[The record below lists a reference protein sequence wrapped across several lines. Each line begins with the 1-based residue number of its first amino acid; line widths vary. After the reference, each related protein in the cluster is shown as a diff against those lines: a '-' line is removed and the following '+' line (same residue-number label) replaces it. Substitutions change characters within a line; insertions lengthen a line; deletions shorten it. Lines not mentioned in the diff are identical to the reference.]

1 MVKSSKSIKRAG
13 LDFHNL
19 KPPSHYHPHHNTIYT
34 NLTEN
39 SSNSE
44 PTNFRNGGDFR
55 ASPPSP
61 RLRPPI
67 SRRRR
72 RSRRH
77 RDRRRRW
84 VKCCGCIGAVVL
96 VQAIVVVVLIFTVF
110 KVKDPIIR
118 MNAVTV
124 ERLELIAGTT
134 TPRPGSNMT
143 LNADVSVKNPNY
155 ASFKYQNTTTALF
168 YRGSEI
174 GEARGPPGRARARRT
189 MRMNITVDV
198 MTDRVLSQ
206 PDLRSDVN
214 SGLIAISSYTRVGG
228 RVKML
233 IIKKHVTVTMNCTIT
248 INATSQAI
256 QQQKCKRKVKL

>member
-1 MVKSSKSIKRAG
+1 MVE
-13 LDFHNL
+13 
-19 KPPSHYHPHHNTIYT
+19 T
-34 NLTEN
+34 
-39 SSNSE
+39 SE
-44 PTNFRNGGDFR
+44 QVRPLAP
-55 ASPPSP
+55 ASD
-61 RLRPPI
+61 RPI
-67 SRRRR
+67 S
-72 RSRRH
+72 S
-77 RDRRRRW
+77 DDEEAAVSGTRRRRW

-96 VQAIVVVVLIFTVF
+96 VQAIVVVILIFTVF

-118 MNAVTV
+118 MNGVTV
-124 ERLELIAGTT
+124 ERLELINGTT
-134 TPRPGSNMT
+134 TPQPGSNMT

-168 YRGSEI
+168 YRGTEI
-174 GEARGPPGRARARRT
+174 GEARGPPGRAKARRT

-198 MTDRVLSQ
+198 MTDRILSQ
-206 PDLRSDVN
+206 PDLSSDIN

-228 RVKML
+228 RVKMF

>member
-1 MVKSSKSIKRAG
+1 MVE
-13 LDFHNL
+13 
-19 KPPSHYHPHHNTIYT
+19 T
-34 NLTEN
+34 
-39 SSNSE
+39 SE
-44 PTNFRNGGDFR
+44 QVRPLAP
-55 ASPPSP
+55 ASD
-61 RLRPPI
+61 RPI
-67 SRRRR
+67 S
-72 RSRRH
+72 S
-77 RDRRRRW
+77 DDEEAAVTGTRRRRW
-84 VKCCGCIGAVVL
+84 VKCCGCIGAVIL

-110 KVKDPIIR
+110 KVKEPIIR

-198 MTDRVLSQ
+198 MTDRILSQ
-206 PDLRSDVN
+206 PDLRSDIN

-228 RVKML
+228 RVKMF